1 MYSMSQ
7 PAARSS
13 RIRRADCWMP
23 DAAAR
28 SARDTGAGDRA
39 RKRARTFSDAD
50 IEPSILTT
58 GPRRGLRV
66 PRRDAI
72 KRFRR
77 KLFQWYGRHARTFP
91 WRRTRDPYRV
101 LIAELFLQKTQA
113 KQVLPTY
120 SAFIGRFRSV
130 EVLAR
135 APLRQVRVAIWSLGL
150 PARARQLK
158 AIARALAAR
167 FGGQV
172 PHTERELRSLQGIGP
187 YTAGAVLCFA
197 FGKKRAVL
205 DANVIRLLA
214 RYFGLQSTRPRPRTD
229 QKLWRIAEAMVPAER
244 FREYNWAIFD
254 FAAKVCRAKSPLCGS
269 CPLRTGCRWFLRT
282 K

>member
-1 MYSMSQ
+1 MSQ

-13 RIRRADCWMP
+13 RIRRANCWMP

-28 SARDTGAGDRA
+28 STRETGAGDRA

-50 IEPSILTT
+50 IEPSILTA

-72 KRFRR
+72 KWFRR
-77 KLFQWYGRHARTFP
+77 KLLQWYGRHARTFP
-91 WRRTRDPYRV
+91 WRRTRDPFRV

-120 SAFIGRFRSV
+120 SAFIRRFRTI
-130 EVLAR
+130 EILAR
-135 APLRQVRVAIWSLGL
+135 APLQQVRIAIWSLGL

-158 AIARALAAR
+158 AIARTLTAS
-167 FGGQV
+167 FGSRV
-172 PHTERELRSLQGIGP
+172 PHTERELLSLQGIGP

-197 FGKKRAVL
+197 FGRKRAVV

-214 RYFGLQSTRPRPRTD
+214 RYFGLESTRPRPRTD
-229 QKLWRIAEAMVPAER
+229 QKLWRIAEEMVPAER

-254 FAAKVCRAKSPLCGS
+254 FAAKVCRARSPLCRT
-269 CPLRTGCRWFLRT
+269 CPLRSRCRWFQRT

>member
-1 MYSMSQ
+1 MSQ

-13 RIRRADCWMP
+13 RIRRANCWMP

-28 SARDTGAGDRA
+28 STKDTGSGDRA
-39 RKRARTFSDAD
+39 RKRARSFSGAD
-50 IEPSILTT
+50 MESSGLAAGT
-58 GPRRGLRV
+58 RLGLRV

-72 KRFRR
+72 KQFRR
-77 KLFQWYGRHARTFP
+77 KLFQWYGCHARTFP

-113 KQVLPTY
+113 KQVVPTY
-120 SAFIGRFRSV
+120 SAFIARFRTV
-130 EVLAR
+130 KILAR
-135 APLRQVRVAIWSLGL
+135 APVRQVRVAIWSLGL
-150 PARARQLK
+150 PARAGQLK
-158 AIARALAAR
+158 AIARGLTAR

-172 PHTERELRSLQGIGP
+172 PETERELLSLQGVGP

-197 FGKKRAVL
+197 FGKKRAVV

-214 RYFGLQSTRPRPRTD
+214 RYFGLRSTRPRPRTD
-229 QKLWRIAEAMVPAER
+229 QRLWRIAEAIVPTER

-254 FAAKVCRAKSPLCGS
+254 FAAKVCRAKTPLCRT
-269 CPLRTGCRWFLRT
+269 CPLRTRCRWFLGT